1 MTGLRS
7 IQEKVQD
14 IAEAIHAV
22 LDIDVT
28 IVDQHMIRIAATG
41 SYKDQIMKKL
51 PDHCSFEEVAKT
63 KKPRFIGSPNESES
77 CMHCRSR
84 GGCREMATL
93 GFPILH
99 GEELIGV
106 IGLVAFDSEKRFR
119 IFEKYDN
126 LLQFLDKLV
135 VMIAGSL
142 EYEKTIKKYQLQIYE
157 TKNLVEGVSLAVLGC
172 DGDGNIKYAN
182 SKISRLLGVQDN
194 QPNIDHYIEGLDL
207 SKASDHF
214 EEYLISNAGKKRRV
228 MLKVRPVVLG
238 NETRSYIVE
247 ASDTDEW
254 IEEAYNVFQSSTLTT
269 FDSIIGS
276 SPSFLEVK
284 NTAKKVSNSISTIIL
299 RGESGT
305 GKELFARSIHNESDR
320 QNKPFIA
327 INCSSIP
334 DNLLESELF
343 GYESGAFTGADRK
356 GRLGKLELATGGTLF
371 LDEIGDLPLHLQ
383 PKLLRVLQEGS
394 FHRLGGK
401 ELVKVNFRLIA
412 ATNKNL
418 EEMMTD
424 RRFREDLYYRL
435 NVIPIHLPPLRERR
449 EDIPILIDQRLLQY
463 GRLLGKE
470 TLRLDGEVERLFE
483 SYDWP
488 GNIRELENTLEYLVN
503 VVTKPVVGWDDL
515 PVSLRSRLA
524 MKKELLP
531 NATLKEQTEAYERRV
546 LSKYLDQYGCD
557 TKGKEEIS
565 KVLGLNLSTLYRKL
579 QRYNLQK

>member
-1 MTGLRS
+1 
-7 IQEKVQD
+7 
-14 IAEAIHAV
+14 
-22 LDIDVT
+22 
-28 IVDQHMIRIAATG
+28 
-41 SYKDQIMKKL
+41 
-51 PDHCSFEEVAKT
+51 
-63 KKPRFIGSPNESES
+63 
-77 CMHCRSR
+77 
-84 GGCREMATL
+84 
-93 GFPILH
+93 
-99 GEELIGV
+99 
-106 IGLVAFDSEKRFR
+106 
-119 IFEKYDN
+119 
-126 LLQFLDKLV
+126 
-135 VMIAGSL
+135 
-142 EYEKTIKKYQLQIYE
+142 
-157 TKNLVEGVSLAVLGC
+157 
-172 DGDGNIKYAN
+172 
-182 SKISRLLGVQDN
+182 
-194 QPNIDHYIEGLDL
+194 
-207 SKASDHF
+207 
-214 EEYLISNAGKKRRV
+214 